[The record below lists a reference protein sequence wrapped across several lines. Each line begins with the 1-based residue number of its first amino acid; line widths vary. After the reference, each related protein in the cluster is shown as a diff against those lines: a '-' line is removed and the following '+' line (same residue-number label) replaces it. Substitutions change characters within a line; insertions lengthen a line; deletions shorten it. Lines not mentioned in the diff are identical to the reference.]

1 MEGNNEEWKK
11 KNAGDGM
18 EEEARAY
25 YIVIEDSM
33 HDENNW

>member
-1 MEGNNEEWKK
+1 MKSEKK